1 MGMMDE
7 RTKIFRESLESLGR
21 DQLLELV
28 ELQDP
33 ELRAQVHRAEWVF
46 EEKLQHLSWSDG
58 TPILGRPLTNRELA
72 MLIDEPFNVN
82 PELSKIG
89 LSIVEQR
96 QLHIANDT
104 VLWGKEFL
112 GAEPHIF
119 QILIL
124 RDPSLKKVLRAG
136 RRLGKTWS
144 MGLLALHYAYT
155 TNNGRVIVLT
165 PMKTQGAL
173 IYEQIL
179 KFIEDSP
186 TVGQSITRNVASPQ
200 YEINLSNG
208 ATIRFFSTGMKSGGK
223 CLTPDHD
230 VLVRDGWKPI
240 ADVAPGEEIA
250 SYDSGQ
256 MIWSKVSHSWA
267 YDHDDEL
274 VTHHGKQLSFSVTP
288 NHKFLA
294 KTRYPDSEYRF
305 VEAENLKDYAI
316 PTTGLP
322 FTREGEWFSGDE
334 LELWGW
340 WLSEGSGYIGKM
352 ARFSQVKE
360 YGRARMVELAQKLGL
375 HYTTPAREV
384 RIEWRP
390 PIECGMTAYNK
401 FIPRL
406 LMEEKEAPRLLEGL
420 LAGDG
425 YMRRNGW
432 EYSSSS
438 YALANDVQELGVRLG
453 FRANIREKKLTYV
466 PVGGGANNPH
476 WVVGA
481 YPREEAFVSKPLLK
495 REKYSGK
502 VHCVTVEETG
512 VFLTRH
518 NGLVHITGNSD
529 VTRGQEAHVIILDE
543 LDYMGDDDLEA
554 VLAMMTKTAKNQKP
568 KQMIGASTPTG
579 RHSTFW
585 RWCTDTKSQFREF
598 WFPSY
603 CFPAG
608 TMITMADG
616 SLKPIEQ
623 VGVGDMVFSH
633 DGSVQR
639 VTKLFERNYSGKM
652 VKLTATGDNTGLVAT
667 AEHPIWAS
675 RPKSQRARDRNHD
688 LKWTKAGDISA
699 DHWLMQFYDRTAVP
713 FKIDMMQ
720 LNNEFEEFDLDRV
733 RRTSKSN
740 RPCKNSMPRWLSSD
754 NMALATVLGWYLAEG
769 GVESNG
775 TVGWT
780 LHSKETQYVEDIQV
794 ALRELGAGEAHV
806 SDRSYGDCVY
816 LRITNTPL
824 QELLVSLAGVG
835 SRNKM
840 LSAEIMQAPV
850 DFQRRMLTA
859 YLHGDGHLVDGG
871 IIASTSSDV
880 LARQLKTLGARLCD
894 SIPVRHRS
902 MNPGGPSNRVNTNPI
917 NNVMLAQKRN
927 LGIERRVEADC
938 GDMIIC
944 DSRIGPDQFAY
955 SKVRKVDS
963 YEDQLTVY
971 NFEVEETNSYIAE
984 GIVVHNCN
992 PEWDAE
998 TEDFFREEY
1007 TEMGYRH
1014 EIEADWGEDV
1024 DGVFPRKYVDMAF
1037 SGNEWDYELNRVNQD
1052 TFYVMGVDWDK
1063 YGAGT
1068 NIVCLEVFPRDHAN
1082 AAMRGKYRVCYR
1094 EETKKDEYLLL
1105 KAMDRIIQLHERF
1118 HFRHIY
1124 IDRGYG
1130 EVQVEYL
1137 HKYGQEHPETGLY
1150 EIIKGV
1156 SFAESIEVRDPYHLQ
1171 KIKKEV
1177 KPYMVDNLRQFF
1189 EKQLIMAP
1197 EHDEE
1202 LYMQIISYVVARQT
1216 QLGRPVFESKDR
1228 AGDHA
1233 LDALMLA
1240 CLAITQNYGELL
1252 RMNIATD
1259 AFPVS
1264 NVNFLPTK
1272 ELEGDPAQRQR
1283 QEEKLVETY
1292 GSMTSAPVRIKRS
1305 MTASPS
1311 RSGGIKRGRF

>member
-223 CLTPDHD
+223 
-230 VLVRDGWKPI
+230 
-240 ADVAPGEEIA
+240 
-250 SYDSGQ
+250 
-256 MIWSKVSHSWA
+256 
-267 YDHDDEL
+267 
-274 VTHHGKQLSFSVTP
+274 
-288 NHKFLA
+288 
-294 KTRYPDSEYRF
+294 
-305 VEAENLKDYAI
+305 
-316 PTTGLP
+316 
-322 FTREGEWFSGDE
+322 
-334 LELWGW
+334 
-340 WLSEGSGYIGKM
+340 
-352 ARFSQVKE
+352 
-360 YGRARMVELAQKLGL
+360 
-375 HYTTPAREV
+375 
-384 RIEWRP
+384 
-390 PIECGMTAYNK
+390 
-401 FIPRL
+401 
-406 LMEEKEAPRLLEGL
+406 
-420 LAGDG
+420 
-425 YMRRNGW
+425 
-432 EYSSSS
+432 
-438 YALANDVQELGVRLG
+438 
-453 FRANIREKKLTYV
+453 
-466 PVGGGANNPH
+466 
-476 WVVGA
+476 
-481 YPREEAFVSKPLLK
+481 
-495 REKYSGK
+495 
-502 VHCVTVEETG
+502 
-512 VFLTRH
+512 
-518 NGLVHITGNSD
+518 SD

-603 CFPAG
+603 
-608 TMITMADG
+608 
-616 SLKPIEQ
+616 
-623 VGVGDMVFSH
+623 
-633 DGSVQR
+633 
-639 VTKLFERNYSGKM
+639 
-652 VKLTATGDNTGLVAT
+652 
-667 AEHPIWAS
+667 
-675 RPKSQRARDRNHD
+675 
-688 LKWTKAGDISA
+688 
-699 DHWLMQFYDRTAVP
+699 
-713 FKIDMMQ
+713 
-720 LNNEFEEFDLDRV
+720 
-733 RRTSKSN
+733 
-740 RPCKNSMPRWLSSD
+740 
-754 NMALATVLGWYLAEG
+754 
-769 GVESNG
+769 
-775 TVGWT
+775 
-780 LHSKETQYVEDIQV
+780 
-794 ALRELGAGEAHV
+794 
-806 SDRSYGDCVY
+806 
-816 LRITNTPL
+816 
-824 QELLVSLAGVG
+824 
-835 SRNKM
+835 
-840 LSAEIMQAPV
+840 
-850 DFQRRMLTA
+850 
-859 YLHGDGHLVDGG
+859 
-871 IIASTSSDV
+871 
-880 LARQLKTLGARLCD
+880 
-894 SIPVRHRS
+894 
-902 MNPGGPSNRVNTNPI
+902 
-917 NNVMLAQKRN
+917 
-927 LGIERRVEADC
+927 
-938 GDMIIC
+938 
-944 DSRIGPDQFAY
+944 
-955 SKVRKVDS
+955 
-963 YEDQLTVY
+963 
-971 NFEVEETNSYIAE
+971 
-984 GIVVHNCN
+984 CN

>member
-1 MGMMDE
+1 
-7 RTKIFRESLESLGR
+7 
-21 DQLLELV
+21 
-28 ELQDP
+28 
-33 ELRAQVHRAEWVF
+33 
-46 EEKLQHLSWSDG
+46 
-58 TPILGRPLTNRELA
+58 
-72 MLIDEPFNVN
+72 
-82 PELSKIG
+82 
-89 LSIVEQR
+89 
-96 QLHIANDT
+96 
-104 VLWGKEFL
+104 
-112 GAEPHIF
+112 
-119 QILIL
+119 
-124 RDPSLKKVLRAG
+124 
-136 RRLGKTWS
+136 
-144 MGLLALHYAYT
+144 
-155 TNNGRVIVLT
+155 
-165 PMKTQGAL
+165 MKTQGAL

-179 KFIEDSP
+179 NFLDGAPDVE
-186 TVGQSITRNVASPQ
+186 QSIVRNVASPQ
-200 YEINLSNG
+200 FEINLSNG

-240 ADVAPGEEIA
+240 ADVLPGEEIA
-250 SYDSGQ
+250 SYDKGQ
-256 MIWSKVSHSWA
+256 MIWSKVSHAWA
-267 YDHDDEL
+267 YDHDDDI
-274 VTHHGKQLSFSVTP
+274 VTHQGKQLSFSVTP

-316 PTTGLP
+316 PTTGVP
-322 FTREGEWFSGDE
+322 FERQGEWFSGDE

-420 LAGDG
+420 LGGDG
-425 YMRRNGW
+425 YIRRKGW

-438 YALANDVQELGVRLG
+438 YALANDVQELAVRLG
-453 FRANIREKKLTYV
+453 FRANIREKKLAYV
-466 PVGGGANNPH
+466 PVGGGVNNPH
-476 WVVGA
+476 WAVSA
-481 YPREEAFVSKPLLK
+481 YPREEAFISKSLLK
-495 REKYSGK
+495 REKYNGK

-585 RWCTDTKSQFREF
+585 RWCTDSKSPFREF

-603 CFPAG
+603 C
-608 TMITMADG
+608 
-616 SLKPIEQ
+616 
-623 VGVGDMVFSH
+623 
-633 DGSVQR
+633 
-639 VTKLFERNYSGKM
+639 
-652 VKLTATGDNTGLVAT
+652 
-667 AEHPIWAS
+667 
-675 RPKSQRARDRNHD
+675 
-688 LKWTKAGDISA
+688 
-699 DHWLMQFYDRTAVP
+699 
-713 FKIDMMQ
+713 
-720 LNNEFEEFDLDRV
+720 
-733 RRTSKSN
+733 
-740 RPCKNSMPRWLSSD
+740 
-754 NMALATVLGWYLAEG
+754 
-769 GVESNG
+769 
-775 TVGWT
+775 
-780 LHSKETQYVEDIQV
+780 
-794 ALRELGAGEAHV
+794 
-806 SDRSYGDCVY
+806 
-816 LRITNTPL
+816 
-824 QELLVSLAGVG
+824 
-835 SRNKM
+835 
-840 LSAEIMQAPV
+840 
-850 DFQRRMLTA
+850 
-859 YLHGDGHLVDGG
+859 
-871 IIASTSSDV
+871 
-880 LARQLKTLGARLCD
+880 
-894 SIPVRHRS
+894 
-902 MNPGGPSNRVNTNPI
+902 
-917 NNVMLAQKRN
+917 
-927 LGIERRVEADC
+927 
-938 GDMIIC
+938 
-944 DSRIGPDQFAY
+944 
-955 SKVRKVDS
+955 
-963 YEDQLTVY
+963 
-971 NFEVEETNSYIAE
+971 
-984 GIVVHNCN
+984 N
-992 PEWDAE
+992 PEWDEE
-998 TEDFFREEY
+998 TEEFFRAEY

-1024 DGVFPRKYVDMAF
+1024 DGVFPRKYVDIAF
-1037 SGNEWDYELNRVNQD
+1037 SGNDWDYELNRVNQD

-1068 NIVCLEVFPRDHAN
+1068 NIVCLEVFPKDHAN
-1082 AAMRGKYRVCYR
+1082 AAMRGKYRICYR
-1094 EETKKDEYLLL
+1094 EETKKDEYLLM
-1105 KAMDRIIQLHERF
+1105 KAMDRIIKLHERF

-1124 IDRGYG
+1124 VDRGYG

-1150 EIIKGV
+1150 DIIKGV

-1189 EKQLIMAP
+1189 EKQLIMMP

-1202 LYMQIISYVVARQT
+1202 MYKQIISYVVARQT

-1252 RMNIATD
+1252 RMNVATD

-1264 NVNFLPTK
+1264 NRKFLPVVD
-1272 ELEGDPAQRQR
+1272 LSGDPAEQKR
-1283 QEEKLVETY
+1283 QEEKLLETY

-1305 MTASPS
+1305 MTGASS
-1311 RSGGIKRGRF
+1311 RSGGIKRGMF